1 MTEQQ
6 LLALKGQQEAAH
18 ELQLAEVAKKEKA
31 AADAHASAEA
41 EKQAAAETA
50 LRLEEKRVD
59 LESMIKN
66 LQKQATMLRSEEQK
80 ANAKYYKLKKSD
92 VAETASEEHAK
103 AIAAA
108 EETKDEL
115 DTTNAINI
123 QQIANLAPRKRTSE
137 QPRQE
142 TWMVDYG
149 SKQHSRHRILGAL
162 MRIAMIRLAHRRDTS
177 ARRSW
182 SGWSSVLAT
191 KKKTDHRLCDERTKM
206 IEPWHS

>member
-1 MTEQQ
+1 MPSPKTPAQTDGRGSAGGGKGGRKRRSRQQPGGTTTTPTTPQTPDFQSQALASPDSRAADQVTEQQ

-18 ELQLAEVAKKEKA
+18 EMQLAEVAKKEKA

-41 EKQAAAETA
+41 AKQAAAETA

-66 LQKQATMLRSEEQK
+66 LQKQAVMLRSEEQK
-80 ANAKYYKLKKSD
+80 ANAKYDKLQKSD

-115 DTTNAINI
+115 DTTNAITTDLDAWHI
-123 QQIANLAPRKRTSE
+123 QSN
-137 QPRQE
+137 
-142 TWMVDYG
+142 VCHG
-149 SKQHSRHRILGAL
+149 SF
-162 MRIAMIRLAHRRDTS
+162 
-177 ARRSW
+177 
-182 SGWSSVLAT
+182 
-191 KKKTDHRLCDERTKM
+191 
-206 IEPWHS
+206 